1 MSALALNFTRITC
14 YKSPDPFSSTVV
26 DFDFDTDFD
35 VIIGRCVVSD
45 RNLEYAILVRRE
57 TLSDDEV
64 KVCLLQ

>member
-1 MSALALNFTRITC
+1 MLSALALNFTRITC

-26 DFDFDTDFD
+26 GQTDFD
-35 VIIGRCVVSD
+35 VITGRCVVSD
-45 RNLEYAILVRRE
+45 WNLEYAILVRRE